1 MKNHLRRILLV
12 LMAAFSLVLL
22 SACSQEAAE
31 EETVDAATEAQL
43 DQQAGAV
50 LQQIMSFDDEQL
62 DSLIEEYNLDQE
74 AVLAAGLNSW
84 KSAKEDLGAYIS
96 TDSMETERTD
106 DKGYRTTL
114 HLKFE
119 DRDCEFTLG
128 LNRKMTEI
136 TEITFTP
143 DYTLGEMIEEAAGNL
158 VVGMGT
164 VFVVLTL
171 IMCVISLFKFIPQDI
186 GQKKPK
192 AEKEAGASQAKSGAA
207 QSAGAGAGTDTGTSA
222 GAAASA
228 AAGAALA
235 AGASQASEEELQ
247 AVIAAAVAAYESE
260 NNGPQ
265 GAPLANGLVV
275 RSIKRVS
282 SGRKR

>member
-22 SACSQEAAE
+22 SACSQEASE
-31 EETVDAATEAQL
+31 DETVDAAVEAQL
-43 DQQAGAV
+43 DQQADAV

-164 VFVVLTL
+164 VFVVLTI

-192 AEKEAGASQAKSGAA
+192 AAMEAGASQAKSGAA
-207 QSAGAGAGTDTGTSA
+207 QSAEAGAGTSA
-222 GAAASA
+222 GAAAAEYA
-228 AAGAALA
+228 ASGAALA
-235 AGASQASEEELQ
+235 AAGASQTSDEELQ

-282 SGRKR
+282 GGRKR

>member
-1 MKNHLRRILLV
+1 MKNHFKRILLV
-12 LMAAFSLVLL
+12 LMTALSFVLL
-22 SACSQEAAE
+22 SACTKEAAE
-31 EETVDAATEAQL
+31 DETVDAATEAQL
-43 DQQAGAV
+43 DQQADAV

-74 AVLAAGLNSW
+74 AVLASGLNSW
-84 KSAKEDLGAYIS
+84 KSAKEDVGAYIS
-96 TDSMETERTD
+96 TESAKTVRTD

-119 DRDCEFTLG
+119 ERDCEFTFG
-128 LNRKMTEI
+128 VDRKMAEI
-136 TEITFTP
+136 TEITFSP
-143 DYTLGEMIEEAAGNL
+143 DYSLAEMIEEAAGNL

-171 IMCVISLFKFIPQDI
+171 IMGVIMLFKFIPQDI

-192 AEKEAGASQAKSGAA
+192 AKKAAGEEKSQDAAAPAGAVAA
-207 QSAGAGAGTDTGTSA
+207 PAA
-222 GAAASA
+222 AAASA
-228 AAGAALA
+228 Q
-235 AGASQASEEELQ
+235 SSDEEIQ
-247 AVIAAAVAAYESE
+247 AVIAAAIAAYEAE

-275 RSIKRVS
+275 RSIRRVS
-282 SGRKR
+282 GGSRRR